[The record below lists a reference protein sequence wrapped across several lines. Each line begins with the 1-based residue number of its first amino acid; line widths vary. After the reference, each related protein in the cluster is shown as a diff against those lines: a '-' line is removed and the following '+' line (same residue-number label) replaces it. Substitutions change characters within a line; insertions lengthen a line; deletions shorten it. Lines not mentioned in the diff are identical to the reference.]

1 MNTPDRG
8 TILRFVVLIVLIAL
22 VVPFALYAVPN
33 AVGADHS
40 YVVLSG
46 SMEPTISTGDAV
58 LVAEQSPESIERGDI
73 ITFATEDEATPT
85 THRVVEIIQT
95 DEGRE
100 FVTKGDANENR
111 DPQQVSD
118 RNIIGTLAFSIPF
131 IGYVIKFAGTQMGF
145 LALVGIPLGLLILGE
160 LYDLAV
166 AARSTPTETDGAAD
180 ANSED

>member
-1 MNTPDRG
+1 MRTPDRR
-8 TILRFVVLIVLIAL
+8 TVLRLVVSVVLIAL
-22 VVPFALYAVPN
+22 VVPFAVYAVPN

-58 LVAEQSPESIERGDI
+58 LVTEQSPAAIERGDV
-73 ITFATEDEATPT
+73 ITFATENEETPT
-85 THRVVEIIQT
+85 THRVVEIRQT

-111 DPQQVSD
+111 DPQPVSG
-118 RNIIGTLAFSIPF
+118 RNVIGTLALSIPY

-145 LALVGIPLGLLILGE
+145 IALVGIPLGLLILGE

-166 AARSTPTETDGAAD
+166 AARNTRNEADGPAD
-180 ANSED
+180 ANAED